1 MAWAVEHQKTS
12 AWKKILKIISYS
24 IVFQLQAHGPHVVR
38 HNVFSGPRTRS
49 GKILKSEIC
58 WKACEVTFVSLNWLR
73 SLKCICTR
81 MMNAV
86 YYLSIY
92 HFVLFIYFTITSEG
106 TTPPLT
112 LRWGTWLDNLCF
124 SGGPVF
130 VVLKSTSGA
139 MNSVPTNKSVY
150 LSAERTHLK
159 VSSESN

>member
-49 GKILKSEIC
+49 GKIFKIWNLLKSAWGYI
-58 WKACEVTFVSLNWLR
+58 SLTELIALHKVHLHKNDE
-73 SLKCICTR
+73 C
-81 MMNAV
+81 
-86 YYLSIY
+86 SILPF
-92 HFVLFIYFTITSEG
+92 HIPFCFIYLFYDQIRRYD
-106 TTPPLT
+106 PPLT

-124 SGGPVF
+124 SGGPAF

-139 MNSVPTNKSVY
+139 MHSVPTNKSVY
-150 LSAERTHLK
+150 LSAKRTHLK